1 MANPYATMFPQLIG
15 AATSIAGAIPNKQ
28 DKLQRRIAMG
38 GEDPAM
44 AAVRRQLAAQNAQTA
59 MAVANSQQ
67 GVNPALAQRNAQQAL
82 AQQQVQT
89 NADIARMNAASAQ
102 QARQSDPMGRKIAG
116 IAQGAGQLA
125 NVFGTA
131 LAAQNA
137 GKEAGKPESAA
148 GLASP
153 VVKESGSALPAP
165 VRADTAINNTLAR
178 PAMSP
183 ETSAA
188 VDQVTQG
195 YSGSPQD
202 VLALPSPGPLN
213 GNPQDMMDIAMDEAR
228 SGVAGPAATDPSL
241 EVFNLGAQPVS
252 TSTASQFQPSGMT
265 GTGMELDTSLMPG
278 NRPMTSPRTWAYP
291 EERPITAP
299 AGVPMEPM
307 PQESPI
313 QISTRPSDQ
322 LGFSPE
328 FMSNQQ
334 NQGLLQTYDEAMS
347 RGDTETARV
356 LQNILSQLSGF

>member
-1 MANPYATMFPQLIG
+1 MANPYATMIPQLIG
-15 AATSIAGAIPNKQ
+15 GVTSIAGAVPNKQ

-89 NADIARMNAASAQ
+89 NADIARMSAASAQ
-102 QARQSDPMGRKIAG
+102 QARQSDPMGRKISG

-148 GLASP
+148 DLASP

-165 VRADTAINNTLAR
+165 VQADTAINNTLAR

-202 VLALPSPGPLN
+202 VLALPSPGP
-213 GNPQDMMDIAMDEAR
+213 
-228 SGVAGPAATDPSL
+228 AAPTTTDPSL

-265 GTGMELDTSLMPG
+265 GSGTELDTTL
-278 NRPMTSPRTWAYP
+278 RQSPSPTAVVDTGAP
-291 EERPITAP
+291 LVERPITAP

-347 RGDTETARV
+347 RGDMETARV
-356 LQNILSQLSGF
+356 LRNILSELSGF